1 MNCTDWFK
9 KEFPQLKESASTET
23 LSYIQQ
29 AKSETKW
36 LAVLVAFFS
45 GISSVVISSSIL
57 ESYGFI
63 PFRSVVSWAGFAIA
77 LLVGAQLSNQLE
89 VVIVKAR
96 IRKLLLAANH

>member
-1 MNCTDWFK
+1 MNYTDWLRS
-9 KEFPQLKESASTET
+9 EFPQLKDSSSTET

-36 LAVLVAFFS
+36 LALVVQFFS
-45 GISSVVISSSIL
+45 GVSSVVISNYAL

-63 PFRSVVSWAGFAIA
+63 PFRSVVSWAVLAVA
-77 LLVGAQLSNQLE
+77 LLVGAKISNQLE
-89 VVIVKAR
+89 VAIVKAR